1 MDNAMTTGQQQVRY
15 ETHRHT
21 PATPPQEPDQASA
34 LADLCARIEG
44 LTAPLPVHRTS
55 GAPLDARALVAE
67 ARKQAALASD
77 LTGRPVLVLD
87 DLPEN
92 VLTGFLAAALA
103 GALPLVVSP
112 SRPGESQSSVRNRVL
127 TVAESVGAHR
137 VHTGGQWQDLPRPTT
152 PVSDPTDPAQTAY
165 LQFSSGSCG
174 PPRPLRIPHR
184 SLGLQ
189 LRLLA
194 STFSVGDTDIVGSW
208 LPLSH
213 DMGLIG
219 GALLALH
226 LRRPLVLWSPAEF
239 MRSPRAWV
247 NRMAETGVT
256 YFPVIPAGM
265 HVTAKALAT
274 SGTRPPLRTVPVG
287 ADVLRA
293 PVLRA
298 FEETLP
304 NAPVDVIRPCYGM
317 SDATLMVTCAP
328 AGRRWRTVPLPD
340 GARGPGLAALPG
352 GSPTVSVG
360 APIPQHDVWIE
371 RDGRRVGE
379 HVIGEVKVRSAT
391 RCAGPYG
398 RPGPVSADTV
408 VDTGDL
414 GFMADGELVFAGR
427 GREVIRVGG
436 EDFLPSAVEEFVVR
450 EGYAKHGR
458 VAAVGVTDTAAGRM
472 VVVIEDEQA
481 GDRERR
487 ALLRTARTGGVPV
500 SDVRFVA
507 RDWLPKTTSGKLQ
520 RLRIAAALEGREEEP
535 S

>member
-1 MDNAMTTGQQQVRY
+1 MDNAMTTGQQQVRHA
-15 ETHRHT
+15 THRAVPT
-21 PATPPQEPDQASA
+21 APPQEPDQASV
-34 LADLCARIEG
+34 LVGLCERIEEV
-44 LTAPLPVHRTS
+44 TAPLPVHRTT

-67 ARKQAALASD
+67 ARRQAALAGD
-77 LTGRPVLVLD
+77 LTGLPVLVLD

-103 GALPLVVSP
+103 GALPLVISP
-112 SRPGESQSSVRNRVL
+112 SRPGESQDSVRGRVL
-127 TVAESVGAHR
+127 AAGEAVGAHR
-137 VHTGGQWQDLPRPTT
+137 IHTGGQWQNLPRPSA
-152 PVSDPTDPAQTAY
+152 PVSDTADPAQTAY

-194 STFSVGDTDIVGSW
+194 STFQVGDADILGSW

-226 LRRPLVLWSPAEF
+226 LRRPLLLWSPAEF
-239 MRSPRAWV
+239 MRSPRGWV
-247 NRMAETGVT
+247 NRMAEAGVT

-304 NAPVDVIRPCYGM
+304 GAPVDVVRPCYGM

-340 GARGPGLAALPG
+340 GGRGPGPAALPG
-352 GSPTVSVG
+352 GSAMVSVG
-360 APIPQHDVWIE
+360 TPIPRHDVWIE
-371 RDGRRVGE
+371 RAGRRVGE

-398 RPGPVSADTV
+398 QPGPVSADTV

-414 GFMADGELVFAGR
+414 GFMADGELVFVGR

-436 EDFLPSAVEEFVVR
+436 EDFLPSDVEDFVVR

-458 VAAVGVTDTAAGRM
+458 VAAVGVTDAAAGRM

-481 GDRERR
+481 GERERR
-487 ALLRTARTGGVPV
+487 ALLRTARAGGIPV

-507 RDWLPKTTSGKLQ
+507 RDQLPKTTSGKLQ
-520 RLRIAAALEGREEEP
+520 RLRMAAALDGGEGEP